1 MRRTM
6 VIGTLVLAGAL
17 SVPAAAQQRPR
28 PQRPQA
34 VAPRQEPANRDVLE
48 RRVRQAF
55 SRAVRQRVGLN
66 DEQMRR
72 LADVSGRFD
81 LERRQLLRD
90 ERSTRLSLREAM
102 RSPSPDQRA
111 LDSGWAHL
119 QELQRKRLDINERED
134 RELAT
139 FMTPLQRA
147 RYHALQEQVR
157 RRLEELRRSHRE
169 NALMPDSQPR

>member
-6 VIGTLVLAGAL
+6 VIGALLLAGAL
-17 SVPAAAQQRPR
+17 NVPAAAQQRPR
-28 PQRPQA
+28 PQRAQA
-34 VAPRQEPANRDVLE
+34 VAPRQEPGNRDVLE

-66 DEQMRR
+66 DDQMRR
-72 LADVSGRFD
+72 LADVSSRFD
-81 LERRQLLRD
+81 QERRQLLRE
-90 ERSTRLSLREAM
+90 ERSTRQSLREAM
-102 RSPSPDQRA
+102 RDPSPDQHA
-111 LDSGWAHL
+111 LDAGWSHL
-119 QELQRKRLDINERED
+119 QEIQRKRLDINERED